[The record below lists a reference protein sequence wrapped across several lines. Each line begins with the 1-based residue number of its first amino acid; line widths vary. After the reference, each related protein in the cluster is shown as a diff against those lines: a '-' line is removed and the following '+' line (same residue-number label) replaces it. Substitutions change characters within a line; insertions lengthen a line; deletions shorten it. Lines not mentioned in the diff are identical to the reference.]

1 MLRKSYPR
9 SRPKRSRA
17 KRNQLQSHRL
27 TKTINLQVKGFET
40 MKMKWKLWFASTIAC
55 FSVTISAWAQT
66 PPQIKVDS
74 DTISGLGARNI
85 GSATMSGRIAAL
97 DAVQEGQRL
106 TVYIGAASGG
116 VWKSVNGGTTFK
128 PVFDKQPVQSI
139 GAIAIDPKN
148 PKIIWAGTGEA
159 WTR

>member
-66 PPQIKVDS
+66 PQIKVDS
-74 DTISGLGARNI
+74 DTISGLGPRNI
-85 GSATMSGRIAAL
+85 GSATMSVRIASL
-97 DAVQEGQRL
+97 DAVQAG
-106 TVYIGAASGG
+106 
-116 VWKSVNGGTTFK
+116 NG
-128 PVFDKQPVQSI
+128 
-139 GAIAIDPKN
+139 
-148 PKIIWAGTGEA
+148 
-159 WTR
+159 